1 MLVCKEI
8 VEIASSNKKLSIIK
22 KMEFRFHLLMCKHC
36 HAYVEQL
43 KIMNVQY
50 KKVFKK
56 ITDVDDEHVK
66 QLEDEI
72 IEKLFKDRPRKK

>member
-1 MLVCKEI
+1 MLACKEI
-8 VEIASSNKKLSIIK
+8 VEIVSSNKKLPLLK
-22 KMEFRFHLLMCKHC
+22 KAELKFHLIMCKHC

-56 ITDVDDEHVK
+56 LTNVDAEHVQK
-66 QLEDEI
+66 LEDKVVENLKKS
-72 IEKLFKDRPRKK
+72 IE